1 MIQQEYLRFLQTLKA
16 PDVSVAVRKMANLVL
31 ENLDTLQPLST
42 QQGQRVKKLVDLAQ
56 TQWQKLCED
65 VYAEANTVDGN
76 PSSFKQLVSLQVGPF
91 RGFARLERFDLN
103 SPLVLIYGP
112 NGTGKT
118 SFCEALEFGLLGTV
132 VEAESKR
139 IRPQDYLKNA
149 FINRYDSPVL
159 EAIDAK
165 GHIHPV
171 NPNETQNRFCFV
183 EKNRIDNFSRIAAQL
198 PAKQSE
204 LISTLFGLDSF
215 TEFVRNFTAEIDD
228 RYIDRIGNKN
238 QQLTQ
243 KQQSLAASHQQ
254 IQDNTEALKGLV
266 QEEAALANQ
275 YKSGI
280 SFAELL
286 EALGTPEKPGEIA
299 ALEAEVQK
307 PLAIKSGVTVASLQ
321 SKRQT
326 IENHQ
331 ANLAAKEQELAASST
346 ALSFKQLYSAVS
358 ALGNVNRNECPAC
371 KTPISRTNINPF
383 ELASQE
389 LAKLAH
395 LSQLEQGRDQ
405 LRSALAE
412 AIRSLFQ
419 ILKAACDRVSNN
431 PLQPFLRQNE
441 SQINITWWSSLL
453 AVGNDGFTAW
463 QHLQAQV
470 QQLEQMDAALEQAQQ
485 LRLSKQSRLYQL
497 REFDRQATILKTRR
511 TALTEGLERARAAIA
526 TFNETNAA
534 LIAEAEAE
542 KSVVARNQE
551 IANAYVTFVI
561 RLTRYKDNLPGQLIA
576 DLGERVVQLYNAFNR
591 NDPPNDLLA
600 SIKLPLAQGQRIE
613 VAFQGDP
620 ERWFDAL
627 HVLSEGHIRC
637 LGLAI
642 LMAKNIKEN
651 CPVLIFD
658 DPVNAIDDD
667 HRESIRRTMF
677 EDNFFISKQIIL
689 TCHGEEFFKDIHNL
703 LGSERSSESKS
714 FTFLPRLDEQHI
726 RIDFNCVPRNYILAA
741 QAHMGKLE
749 VREALSKARQ
759 ALEALTK
766 DKLWRYVNKFG
777 DGNLSLKLR
786 SATAPIELRNLA
798 EQLRSKLTKAD
809 FNHTD
814 KDVVVTPLET
824 LLGMSGDSREWR
836 YLNKGTHEENDRAE
850 FDRTV
855 VESIIKALTQ
865 LDSALS

>member
-1 MIQQEYLRFLQTLKA
+1 
-16 PDVSVAVRKMANLVL
+16 
-31 ENLDTLQPLST
+31 
-42 QQGQRVKKLVDLAQ
+42 
-56 TQWQKLCED
+56 
-65 VYAEANTVDGN
+65 
-76 PSSFKQLVSLQVGPF
+76 
-91 RGFARLERFDLN
+91 
-103 SPLVLIYGP
+103 
-112 NGTGKT
+112 
-118 SFCEALEFGLLGTV
+118 
-132 VEAESKR
+132 
-139 IRPQDYLKNA
+139 
-149 FINRYDSPVL
+149 
-159 EAIDAK
+159 
-165 GHIHPV
+165 
-171 NPNETQNRFCFV
+171 
-183 EKNRIDNFSRIAAQL
+183 
-198 PAKQSE
+198 
-204 LISTLFGLDSF
+204 LISTLFGLESF
-215 TEFVRNFTAEIDD
+215 TEFVRNFTTEIDD
-228 RYIDRIGNKN
+228 RYIDRVGIKN

-243 KQQSLAASHQQ
+243 KRQSLAASHQQ

-275 YKSGI
+275 YKPGL
-280 SFAELL
+280 SFAGLL

-299 ALEAEVQK
+299 ALDVDVQQ
-307 PLAIKSGVTVASLQ
+307 PLGAKSGFTVTALQ
-321 SKRQT
+321 SQRQA
-326 IENHQ
+326 IEDHQ

-358 ALGNVNRNECPAC
+358 ALGTVNRDECPAC

-395 LSQLEQGRDQ
+395 LSQLEQDRDR
-405 LRSALAE
+405 LRSALSE
-412 AIRSLFQ
+412 AIRSVFQ
-419 ILKAACDRVSNN
+419 VMKTACERFSNN
-431 PLQPFLRQNE
+431 PLQPFLRQQE

-485 LRLSKQSRLYQL
+485 LRLGKQTRLAQL
-497 REFDRQATILKTRR
+497 RDVERQATILKTRR
-511 TALTEGLERARAAIA
+511 KTLMEGLERARAAIA
-526 TFNETNAA
+526 TFNETNAT
-534 LIAEAEAE
+534 LIVAAEAERP
-542 KSVVARNQE
+542 VVAKNQE
-551 IANAYVTFVI
+551 IANAYSTFVTW
-561 RLTRYKDNLPGQLIA
+561 LTRYKDNLPRQLIA

-591 NDPPNDLLA
+591 NDPPNDCLA

-620 ERWFDAL
+620 NRWFDAL

-637 LGLAI
+637 LGLAM

-667 HRESIRRTMF
+667 HRESIRRTLF
-677 EDNFFISKQIIL
+677 EDDFFTAKQVIL

-703 LGSERSSESKS
+703 LGSRRSAESRS

-726 RIDFNCVPRNYILAA
+726 RIDFNCAPRNYILAA

-749 VREALSKARQ
+749 VREALSKARK

-766 DKLWRYVNKFG
+766 DKLWRYVNKYD

-798 EQLRSKLTKAD
+798 EQLRTKVAKAD
-809 FNHTD
+809 FSHD
-814 KDVVVTPLET
+814 AKDLVATPLEV
-824 LLGMSGDSREWR
+824 LLRESGDSREWR

-850 FDRTV
+850 FDRSV
-855 VESIIKALTQ
+855 VESIIQALTQ
-865 LDSALS
+865 LDSVLS